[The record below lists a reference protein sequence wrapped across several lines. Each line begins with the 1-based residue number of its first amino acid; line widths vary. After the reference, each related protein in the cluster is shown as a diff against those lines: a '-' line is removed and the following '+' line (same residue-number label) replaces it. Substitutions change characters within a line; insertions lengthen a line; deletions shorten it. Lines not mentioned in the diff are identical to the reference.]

1 MLIERRHYMRFFD
14 GFLLNTILLLFPLF
28 LYLIYVAYQKTT
40 NRDTMNQFFELA
52 LFLSI
57 FLISRYGYFKDN
69 CYISILINIPL
80 LFAYLKGRKLIA
92 IIISIILV
100 FHYII
105 VFNYSPSI
113 VVFEYCIYFIL
124 YILSRKKNITSNY
137 IINSFTIIKAFIL
150 SFFTFYFIAP
160 TNSVWS
166 NLLNIIFSIGIFY
179 VATIFYYKL
188 IGKIEDMVTI
198 NNTMKELEKE
208 KTIRNSLFKI
218 THEIKNPIAVCKGY
232 LDMMDLDNKK
242 KVNKYIPIIKSE
254 INRTLSLMDDYLDFT
269 RVKIEKDIID
279 IIMLIEDTT
288 RSMGLLLKDKNVNTH
303 FDIIDD
309 EVYMMADYNRLKQVL
324 VNILKNS
331 MEAKIEDQL
340 LTIDIKTELSKD
352 KIKII
357 ISDDGIGMTKDELEH
372 LGEVFYTTK
381 YNGTGIGVNLSKE
394 IIERHNGTLTYESE
408 KYIGTN
414 VIIELPIDS
423 ELNSYSIS

>member
-1 MLIERRHYMRFFD
+1 
-14 GFLLNTILLLFPLF
+14 
-28 LYLIYVAYQKTT
+28 
-40 NRDTMNQFFELA
+40 
-52 LFLSI
+52 
-57 FLISRYGYFKDN
+57 
-69 CYISILINIPL
+69 
-80 LFAYLKGRKLIA
+80 
-92 IIISIILV
+92 
-100 FHYII
+100 
-105 VFNYSPSI
+105 
-113 VVFEYCIYFIL
+113 
-124 YILSRKKNITSNY
+124 
-137 IINSFTIIKAFIL
+137 
-150 SFFTFYFIAP
+150 
-160 TNSVWS
+160 
-166 NLLNIIFSIGIFY
+166 
-179 VATIFYYKL
+179 
-188 IGKIEDMVTI
+188 
-198 NNTMKELEKE
+198 
-208 KTIRNSLFKI
+208 
-218 THEIKNPIAVCKGY
+218 
-232 LDMMDLDNKK
+232 
-242 KVNKYIPIIKSE
+242 
-254 INRTLSLMDDYLDFT
+254 MDDYLDFT

-423 ELNSYSIS
+423 ELNSLVFDKNNKIVYNSNYL